1 MSANKI
7 KVSVSISPDMHEW
20 LKAEAAHE
28 TQEPGED
35 VSVSRLVARAV
46 KTMQGKASSPERAG
60 VVIQP
65 VSEHSAYGRST
76 PTKKPS
82 RKAG

>member
-28 TQEPGED
+28 TQESGED

-46 KTMQGKASSPERAG
+46 KTMQGKALECRLPCSQHPWRIIASQPMRHT
-60 VVIQP
+60 IQI
-65 VSEHSAYGRST
+65 HIT
-76 PTKKPS
+76 P
-82 RKAG
+82 